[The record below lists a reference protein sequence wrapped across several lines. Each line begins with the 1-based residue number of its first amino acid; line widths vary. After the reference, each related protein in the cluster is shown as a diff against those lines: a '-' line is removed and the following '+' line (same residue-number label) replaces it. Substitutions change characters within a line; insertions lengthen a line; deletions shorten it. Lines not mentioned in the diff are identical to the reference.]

1 MNKLIISLFSF
12 LVFIGCQKND
22 KSYVIHTIGDS
33 TMANKS
39 EKVYPET
46 GWGQVLGTYF
56 KNNVTVANYAVNGR
70 SSKSF
75 MDEGRWQTVLDS
87 IKPGDWVL
95 IQFGHNDEKYKDS
108 TRYTTPYGTY
118 TENLEKYV
126 NESREKGATP
136 VLLTPI
142 VRRKFGEDGKLEPT
156 HGDYPDAVRKVAE
169 KMNVPLIDMQV
180 LTKDWV
186 NGLGDEASK
195 KMYLWVGPTEQYPKE
210 RKDDTHLQ
218 VEGANNVAKIALH
231 EVVKQNLG
239 FTKDIKQ
246 EEL

>member
-1 MNKLIISLFSF
+1 MNKLFIFIFSIAVLF
-12 LVFIGCQKND
+12 GCQKSD

-33 TMANKS
+33 TMANKA

-46 GWGQVLGTYF
+46 GWGQVLGNYF
-56 KNNVTVANYAVNGR
+56 DDNVTVANYAVNGR

-75 MDEGRWQTVLDS
+75 KDEGRWQTVLDS

-118 TENLEKYV
+118 TANLEMYV
-126 NESREKGATP
+126 NEAREKGATP

-169 KMNVPLIDMQV
+169 KMNVPLIDMQI

-186 NGLGDEASK
+186 NNLGDSASK
-195 KMYLWVGPTEQYPKE
+195 KMYLWVGPTEKYPKE

-218 VEGANNVAKIALH
+218 VEGANNVAKIALR
-231 EVVKQNLG
+231 EAEKQNLG
-239 FTKDIKQ
+239 FVKDIKKD
-246 EEL
+246 EL